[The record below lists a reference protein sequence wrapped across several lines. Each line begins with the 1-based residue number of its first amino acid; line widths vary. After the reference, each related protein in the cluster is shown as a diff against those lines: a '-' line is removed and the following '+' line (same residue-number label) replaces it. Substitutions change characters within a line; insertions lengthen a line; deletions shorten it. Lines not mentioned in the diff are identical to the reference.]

1 METREYG
8 VPALGQPETATAK
21 QQSYA
26 EFASDQTRKLAEAYA
41 APEQKPANR
50 IEAFRRER
58 KELAGRFVEIE
69 HMESVLAL
77 QTRDPLAF
85 ERLNIGSMRMAVG
98 GYRRERDAAK
108 RIGAFSAEAERNL
121 EREIALEEEL
131 AAVCSR
137 AF

>member
-8 VPALGQPETATAK
+8 VPALGQPETATPK

-26 EFASDQTRKLAEAYA
+26 EFDSDQTAKLAQAYA

-58 KELAGRFVEIE
+58 RELAGRFQEVPQLEDI
-69 HMESVLAL
+69 LAL
-77 QTRDPLAF
+77 ERRDPAAF
-85 ERLNIGSMRMAVG
+85 ERFNVGSMRITIG

-108 RIGAFSAEAERNL
+108 RIGAFSADAERNL

-131 AAVCSR
+131 TVVRSKS
-137 AF
+137 F